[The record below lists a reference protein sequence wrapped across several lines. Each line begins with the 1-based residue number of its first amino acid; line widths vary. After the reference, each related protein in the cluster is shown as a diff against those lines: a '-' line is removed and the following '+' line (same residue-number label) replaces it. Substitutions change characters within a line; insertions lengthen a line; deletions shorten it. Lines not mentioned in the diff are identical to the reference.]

1 LKEEKKDS
9 AITCKLL
16 ILISANID
24 RYGSSLKLGVLKTP
38 AGENSDS
45 YVDDNYDTKLSSG
58 LELFDIY

>member
-1 LKEEKKDS
+1 M
-9 AITCKLL
+9 LL
-16 ILISANID
+16 SANID